1 MLPHIYLL
9 ISAFL
14 LALGAVLA
22 KWFLSGGSGS
32 GMMQWHPL
40 PFLMV
45 QLMGSMVLLLGTCLI
60 SGDRPGLRSAFL
72 ILPGIVAGAGSICTI
87 LALHFM
93 TASEA
98 SLIFATQPVIVLVL
112 AWALLSERVS
122 LATILCV
129 FGAVFGVVGI
139 VQTGA
144 EDGSI
149 NRSLGIGFAIAS
161 TTFAGLYVVWMRHRS
176 GVEAP
181 ALALLIIQSVALLMA
196 SVAWIIAGL
205 PGGMRA
211 SIPSLTAAA
220 FTGAIY
226 YGAAFL
232 FYLFGMAKV
241 EASKAGIYLSLVPVF
256 TVGLAYVFLD
266 ELLTRGQMAGA
277 VLILVSVG
285 CVAILSI
292 RQTRAGA

>member
-1 MLPHIYLL
+1 MLPHVYLL
-9 ISAFL
+9 VSAFL

-45 QLMGSMVLLLGTCLI
+45 QLMGSMVLLLGICLI
-60 SGDRPGLRSAFL
+60 AGHRAGPRTVSL

-87 LALHFM
+87 LALHFV

-112 AWALLSERVS
+112 AWALLSESVS

-129 FGAVFGVVGI
+129 LGAVCGVVGI
-139 VQTGA
+139 VQTGV

-149 NRSLGIGFAIAS
+149 VRPLGIGFALAS
-161 TTFAGLYVVWMRHRS
+161 TTFAGLYVVWMRYRS

-181 ALALLIIQSVALLMA
+181 TLALLIIQSVALLMA

-205 PGGMRA
+205 PGGMRV
-211 SIPSLTAAA
+211 SLPSLAAA
-220 FTGAIY
+220 ALTGAIY

-232 FYLFGMAKV
+232 FYLFGLAKV

-266 ELLTRGQMAGA
+266 ELLTRGQMAGG
-277 VLILVSVG
+277 VLILVSVS
-285 CVAILSI
+285 CVAVLSI
-292 RQTRAGA
+292 RQSGAGP